1 MNISG
6 LSSNIDTSQII
17 QELLSV
23 DKNSINNLKIKES
36 VINKKKEI
44 YNDILNRINNLKNL
58 AVDLQKEK
66 SFNVYKISYSDTSIV
81 QFSLN
86 SNVKESSYSITV
98 NNLATNHTIGSD
110 KKSSS
115 TEALNL
121 NNGIIKINGVDIEI
135 NNQDSLN
142 SIRDKINSSNTT
154 GVTASIIDN
163 TLILKSNSSGLVNQ
177 INLVDDNNI
186 LVDLGILNNDLTFKN
201 QFVAPSDASIIFDGQ
216 TITSSSNLIS
226 NTIEGITL
234 QLLKK
239 GSVDVSI
246 NRDLDNVATKIKN
259 FVNQYNSVVDLIYSK
274 ITEKRVYPIKT
285 DTDRFIGLV
294 NGDETLNNVKNNLND
309 LIFGSVSDLSDTF
322 KKLEDIG
329 ITKST
334 FNQSGDNSSLFA
346 GKLNVDD
353 AKLNESLN
361 ENFSGVMNLFIKNY
375 GIEGLNSSDYGIGV
389 RMTNYLNL
397 LTDFASGVFK
407 NMSKSFDEEIKMLE
421 EQANSMEIRLSTK
434 EEALTKKF
442 TAMELAISNSNNQL
456 AWLQMQINNL

>member
-110 KKSSS
+110 KKGSS

>member
-66 SFNVYKISYSDTSIV
+66 SFDVYKISYNDTSIV

-110 KKSSS
+110 KRGSS

-226 NTIEGITL
+226 STIEGITL

-274 ITEKRVYPIKT
+274 ITEKKVYPIKT